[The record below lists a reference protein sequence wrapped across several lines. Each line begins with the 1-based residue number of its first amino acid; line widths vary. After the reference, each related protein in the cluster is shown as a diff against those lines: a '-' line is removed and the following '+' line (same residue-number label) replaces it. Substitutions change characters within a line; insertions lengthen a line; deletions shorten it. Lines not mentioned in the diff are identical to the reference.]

1 MENRIKIVIKE
12 KGYTIKS
19 LAEKMGMAR
28 ESLSRII
35 VNPSSPTLEKLS
47 EALDVPVWQFFASRE
62 DVLGNSDSTSITCP
76 HCGKEIKI
84 EIK

>member
-12 KGYTIKS
+12 KGFTITS
-19 LAEKMGMAR
+19 LAEKLGMTR
-28 ESLSRII
+28 ENLSRTI

-62 DVLGNSDSTSITCP
+62 DVLGDSDSTSITCP
-76 HCGKEIKI
+76 HCGKEIQIDVK
-84 EIK
+84 

>member
-62 DVLGNSDSTSITCP
+62 DVLGDSDSTSITCP
-76 HCGKEIKI
+76 HCGKEIQI